1 MKIVEKYN
9 FFFVIFCFFFF
20 NSYLLAQTSP
30 APLPDSLNFAGERTP
45 LEEAEIRE
53 RLGRELD
60 QNMYKHSATLL
71 ILKRQARWQD
81 TVKTILKQEGVP
93 EDFFYLAVSESELD
107 EYAVSAKDAMGF
119 WQFLAPTAREL
130 GLEVSEY
137 VDERKDIYLST
148 QAACRYFK
156 KAYAMFGSWTSVAV
170 SYNRGMFG
178 LKKSIEAQQVT
189 DYYDLYF
196 GRESY
201 RYVFRILAMKL
212 ILQNPERYGFEI
224 PANDLYAPFRFK
236 TVDLQGL
243 IQNVGLWAK
252 EQKTS
257 FRILKLYNPWLEHK
271 DGKWI
276 GKVGKTYQIRLPL

>member
-1 MKIVEKYN
+1 MPKKYH
-9 FFFVIFCFFFF
+9 FLFGLFCFLFFSF
-20 NSYLLAQTSP
+20 NLSAQTRP
-30 APLPDSLNFAGERTP
+30 APLPDSVNFAGERTP
-45 LEEAEIRE
+45 LEDSEIRE

-71 ILKRQARWQD
+71 ILKRQYRWQD
-81 TVKTILKQEGVP
+81 TVKAILKQEGVP
-93 EDFFYLAVSESELD
+93 EDFFYLAVAESELD
-107 EYAVSAKDAMGF
+107 EYAASAKDAIGF
-119 WQFLAPTAREL
+119 WQFLAPTAQEL
-130 GLEVSEY
+130 GLEVNEY

-156 KAYAMFGSWTSVAV
+156 KAYALFGSWTSVAV

-178 LKKSIEAQQVT
+178 LKKSIDAQQVT
-189 DYYDLYF
+189 NYYDLYF

-212 ILQNPERYGFEI
+212 ILQNPERYGFEV
-224 PANDLYAPFRFK
+224 AVSDLYVPFRFK
-236 TVDLQGL
+236 ILDLEG
-243 IQNVGLWAK
+243 IIPNVGLWAK

-257 FRILKLYNPWLEHK
+257 FRMVKLYNPWLEHK

-276 GKVGKTYQIRLPL
+276 GKVGKKYQIRLPL